1 MRIFSTI
8 KKAMEDKLQTP
19 VTRHWL
25 ESLSTE
31 QLIKLADSYGIDIPP
46 GLERIFI
53 IEEILDVSGIDEQET
68 ADDMEVNENYSET
81 AALPGQYNISYIEIK
96 TRDPL
101 WVFAF
106 WEIKKHDRE
115 LHETASDFNGYCL
128 RVIPLDKNGKEKN
141 PYENNFTV
149 SVGAEDFGR
158 YLGIVEHSEQNP
170 DCYVVQLCVN
180 RGDVM
185 IQIAVSQPFFLPKP
199 YDHDIITEME
209 RNPLIRLS
217 GARDLEIVKN
227 IDHQSAGKRQ

>member
-8 KKAMEDKLQTP
+8 KKAMENILQAP

-53 IEEILDVSGIDEQET
+53 IEEILEVSNIDKQET
-68 ADDMEVNENYSET
+68 DDDMEVNDDYSET
-81 AALPGQYNISYIEIK
+81 AALPGQYNISYIEVII
-96 TRDPL
+96 RDPL

-115 LHETASDFNGYCL
+115 LHETADDFNGYCL
-128 RVIPLDKNGKEKN
+128 RVIPLAKDGKEETQNDN
-141 PYENNFTV
+141 PFTV
-149 SVGAEDFGR
+149 SVSAEDCAR
-158 YLGIVEHSEQNP
+158 YLGIVEHSAQDS

-180 RGDVM
+180 RGDM
-185 IQIAVSQPFFLPKP
+185 LLQIAASQPFYLPKP
-199 YDHDIITEME
+199 YDNDIIAGLS

-217 GARDLEIVKN
+217 GAGDLAIIKTADRHPAV
-227 IDHQSAGKRQ
+227 KRQ